1 MKWFAIQK
9 LGRISLFTAATC
21 HRLLTVTF
29 MDEILIMHFLNL
41 VVQVKEIFNVS
52 SKKNQLSLTFQRSKG
67 LDFA

>member
-9 LGRISLFTAATC
+9 LGRISLFTATTC

-41 VVQVKEIFNVS
+41 VVQVK
-52 SKKNQLSLTFQRSKG
+52 
-67 LDFA
+67 